1 MNWPTPVR
9 FLVTVWTC
17 FWVVIVTVVL
27 GLATILLALL
37 GVRQDKIQVV
47 PRLWARL
54 LLWATFSRVQ
64 KEGTANVEPGATYV
78 FACNH
83 QSMVDILVLLAK
95 LPKNFRWI
103 AKKELFAVPLFGR
116 AMLSA
121 GYIPIDRS
129 DREAA
134 YNSLQTA
141 ARRIATGASVVIFPE
156 GTRTNDTTL
165 LEFKVGGF
173 GLAVESGRPV
183 MPVAIVGAGKVMPK
197 GSLLINP
204 GKIRLIF
211 GKPVYPR
218 SKDRGEKLRLSLE
231 VYDRMHELL
240 TGAGVP
246 VQKVGREP
254 RPEK

>member
-9 FLVTVWTC
+9 PLFTAWACIWLV
-17 FWVVIVTVVL
+17 ILTVVF
-27 GLATILLALL
+27 GLTTIVLALL
-37 GVRQDKIQVV
+37 RVRQDRIQVV

-54 LLWATFSRVQ
+54 LLWAVFSRVQ
-64 KEGTANVEPGATYV
+64 KEGTENLEPGGTYV

-103 AKKELFAVPLFGR
+103 AKKELFAIPLFGR
-116 AMLSA
+116 AMLAA

-129 DREAA
+129 DRDAA
-134 YNSLQTA
+134 YRSLQTA
-141 ARRIATGASVVIFPE
+141 AGRIATGASVVIFPE

-173 GLAVESGRPV
+173 GLAVEANRPV
-183 MPVAIVGAGKVMPK
+183 LPVAIVGAGKILPK
-197 GSLLINP
+197 GSLLVNP

-211 GKPVYPR
+211 GKPVPPR
-218 SKDRGEKLRLSLE
+218 SQERDERIRLASE
-231 VYDRMHELL
+231 VYDRVYDLL
-240 TGAGVP
+240 VGAGVP
-246 VQKVGREP
+246 VQKVDREL
-254 RPEK
+254 RPEN